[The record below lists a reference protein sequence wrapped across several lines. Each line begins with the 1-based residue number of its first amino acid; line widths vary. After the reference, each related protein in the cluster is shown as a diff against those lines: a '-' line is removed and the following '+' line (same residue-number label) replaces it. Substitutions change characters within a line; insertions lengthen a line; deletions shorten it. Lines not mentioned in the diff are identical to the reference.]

1 MSPSLPPL
9 GADVDAVIFLTP
21 VADEATDAVPVIT
34 PESSIWKL
42 FKPGILNLVIEAL
55 PNVISFDTVAA
66 LTSANDPIT
75 ILLSPL
81 VKSLVPLFAAC
92 FPISTF
98 ESPVVSDP
106 AACPTMV
113 LQQPVA

>member
-42 FKPGILNLVIEAL
+42 FKPGILNLVMDEL
-55 PNVISFDTVAA
+55 PNVISLDTLVA
-66 LTSANDPIT
+66 LGSANVPI
-75 ILLSPL
+75 I
-81 VKSLVPLFAAC
+81 
-92 FPISTF
+92 I
-98 ESPVVSDP
+98 
-106 AACPTMV
+106 
-113 LQQPVA
+113 

>member
-42 FKPGILNLVIEAL
+42 FKPGILNLVMDAL
-55 PNVISFDTVAA
+55 PNVISLDT
-66 LTSANDPIT
+66 
-75 ILLSPL
+75 
-81 VKSLVPLFAAC
+81 
-92 FPISTF
+92 
-98 ESPVVSDP
+98 
-106 AACPTMV
+106 
-113 LQQPVA
+113 PVALGSAHASAISCRTTECGVLSSSRCRIQCIFTNCGYTICC